1 MLRPTRMEVDLK
13 ALEENYRNF
22 REYVGPSCQV
32 MGVVKAE
39 GYGMGMLPVVK
50 ALSRVGCQ
58 RFAVAT
64 PDEAVSLR
72 ESGVPDPLLVLG
84 PSPKEAAGVYVAK
97 NIAAAVV
104 EPSFAEHLS
113 REAVEQGK
121 PARIHVKVDTG
132 MGRVGML
139 LRELPQ
145 FLDLLEKLRGIELE
159 GLFTHFATADERNRS
174 YTEEQFRRY
183 NQAWELFR
191 SRQRRIPLRHVCNT
205 AGTLN
210 FRHMH
215 LDAVRAGIGLYG
227 MRPSSFCEEP
237 FPLRPVFR
245 VVTAISQLRHL
256 PPSSGVG
263 YGLRYMTR
271 GEDRIAVLPL
281 GYHDGYSRGFSGKA
295 QVLIRGE
302 RAPIVGSVCMD
313 QIMADVSHIPNV
325 QAGDEA
331 VLIGSQ
337 GKECITPEEMATHLG
352 TINYE
357 IPHFFSSPRIPKMY
371 I

>member
-1 MLRPTRMEVDLK
+1 MLRQTRMEVDLG

-22 REYVGPSCQV
+22 RKYVGSSCQV
-32 MGVVKAE
+32 IGVVKAD
-39 GYGMGMLPVVK
+39 GYGMGMLPVVQ
-50 ALSRVGCQ
+50 ALSRGGCQ

-64 PDEAVSLR
+64 PDEAVFLR
-72 ESGVPDPLLVLG
+72 ESGMPDPLLVLG
-84 PSPKEAAGVYVAK
+84 PSPGDAAGVYVEK
-97 NIAAAVV
+97 GIAAALV

-113 REAVEQGK
+113 REAVQQGK

-139 LRELPQ
+139 LRELPKL
-145 FLDLLEKLRGIELE
+145 LDLLDKLPGIELE

-183 NQAWELFR
+183 QQAWELFR
-191 SRQRRIPLRHVCNT
+191 SRQKRISLRHVCNT

-210 FRHMH
+210 FPSMH

-227 MRPSSFCEEP
+227 MRPSVFCEEP

-245 VVTAISQLRHL
+245 VVTAVGQLRHL
-256 PPSSGVG
+256 PPQWGVG

-281 GYHDGYSRGFSGKA
+281 GYHDGYSRNFSGKA

-302 RAPIVGSVCMD
+302 RAPLVGSVCMD
-313 QIMADVSHIPNV
+313 QIMADVSHIPHV
-325 QAGDEA
+325 QEGDEV

-337 GKECITPEEMATHLG
+337 GKECITPEEMAAHLG

-357 IPHFFSSPRIPKMY
+357 ISHFFSPRVPKVY
-371 I
+371 L